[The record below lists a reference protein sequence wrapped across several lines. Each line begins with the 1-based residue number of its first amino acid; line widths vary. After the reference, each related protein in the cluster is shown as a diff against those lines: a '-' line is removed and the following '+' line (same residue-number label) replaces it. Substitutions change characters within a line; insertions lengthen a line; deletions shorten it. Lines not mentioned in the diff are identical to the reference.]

1 MNSKRSVFSE
11 CTEVIATSLIPLHTI
26 LPEKCAFVICTVWT
40 KMRSLASSLADG
52 VLADTIIIP
61 PLPPILPTKIRK
73 ESDLKKKVQS
83 QKPFTSK

>member
-11 CTEVIATSLIPLHTI
+11 CTEVIATSLTLLLHTI

-52 VLADTIIIP
+52 VLAD
-61 PLPPILPTKIRK
+61 PL
-73 ESDLKKKVQS
+73 
-83 QKPFTSK
+83 